1 MVVYRNQMTRKT
13 HKYRLQDSIGYLT
26 YQASGAIRKRIS
38 RELAQRGYSIG
49 AEQFSALV
57 YIWDADGEPQRV
69 LAEKMYRDK
78 STVTRLVTQ
87 LETMGY
93 IQRVPGKQDT
103 REKRIFLT
111 EKGKEL
117 MTGVIQLV
125 QQILQLCVNGTDPNE
140 LRNCKTVLKRV
151 WENLA

>member
-1 MVVYRNQMTRKT
+1 MVYRNQMPRNTS
-13 HKYRLQDSIGYLT
+13 KYTLQDSIGYLT

-38 RELAQRGYSIG
+38 RELALKGYPIG

-57 YIWDADGEPQRV
+57 YIWDAGGEPQRV

-78 STVTRLVTQ
+78 STVTRLATQ

-117 MTGVIQLV
+117 MTGVIRLV
-125 QQILQLCVNGTDPNE
+125 QQVLQLGAKGIDPEE
-140 LRNCKTVLKRV
+140 LAICRTVLKRV
-151 WENLA
+151 RQNLD